1 MKPLEKLLDRLER
14 VTKSGSDFKA
24 LCPAHDDRTPSLSI
38 SESDGGRVLVHC
50 HAGCKT
56 QDVLNAIGLDMRDIM
71 PESNGIYTS
80 TVSTPSQCR
89 YGVDVSTPYS
99 IDGVDVDAGK
109 YFKTAEEAIDSL
121 CNYLGAYSQNWKYTD
136 TNGEPVAVVLRW
148 DTESSKEIRPVTKCP
163 KGWICR
169 AMNTPRLLYQLPTIE
184 PAEVVYI
191 TEGEKSAESLIELG
205 FTATTSQGGCKA
217 AIKTDWTP
225 LAGKTVVILPD
236 NDDAGER
243 YASDVIEQL
252 EQLTTPPRVKVV
264 CLPELPEKGDAFD
277 FVLRFGDDQT
287 ACMVAIQEAVDA
299 IECLKL
305 ETPLRALGRTPF
317 PTEVLPEPL
326 RAFVFENAKAL
337 YCPEVFFVLP
347 MFATTSAA
355 VGNTYSVEVD
365 PNKGWIEPCIVWTLI
380 VGNSGTMKT
389 IAHDKA
395 VAPLRN
401 YQSEAF
407 SIHDEAMLQFERDCE
422 QWEFNNPKPRRNAVT
437 TTIPEPKPIEP
448 TVKRVTV
455 SDTTME
461 ALAGTLSVNPRGLL
475 VDRDEAAGHFQAQN
489 QYKTSGGDDA
499 SKWLELFR
507 GNPII
512 IDRKTSGT
520 IHIKKPFVSFCGTIQ
535 PAIFRQTMSN
545 QKRDNGTMAR
555 YLIAFPESPPKRWAT
570 TGTPSLVTESYEQ
583 LINGLL
589 ALEQQ
594 MDDFGHA
601 SPTVLPLSNTA
612 RALFGEWYDQH
623 NIEME
628 SQSEHLRATWS
639 KLEAYSPRL
648 ALLFCLVKAQVKEG
662 EERSEVDFE
671 SMKSAIA
678 VVDWFKGE
686 SVRLDALVDSD
697 SELHLILEVVDV
709 IKRNGGS
716 MSSRELQQKSH
727 RFGRKV
733 RNAETWISRVVEHGY
748 GTWETHKNS
757 RGLTTRYVTL
767 RDNTKNK
774 KSTIKE
780 DV

>member
-1 MKPLEKLLDRLER
+1 MPQLEKLLDRLER
-14 VTKSGSDFKA
+14 VCKSGKGYKA
-24 LCPAHDDRTPSLSI
+24 LCPAHEDRNPSLSI
-38 SESDGGRVLVHC
+38 REGDDGEVLVYC

-56 QDVLNAIGLDMRDIM
+56 EEVLIAVGLSIKDIM

-89 YGVDVSTPYS
+89 YGVDVSTPYT
-99 IDGVDVDAGK
+99 IDTVDVDTGK
-109 YFKTAEEAIDSL
+109 YFKTAKEAIDSIY
-121 CNYLGAYSQNWKYTD
+121 NYLGAYSQHWNYID
-136 TNGEPVAVVLRW
+136 SNGEPVAVVLRW
-148 DTESSKEIRPVTKCP
+148 DTDSGKEFRPVSKYP
-163 KGWICR
+163 KGWICK
-169 AMNTPRLLYQLPTIE
+169 AMESPRCLYQLPIIE
-184 PAEVVYI
+184 SAEVVYI
-191 TEGEKSAESLIELG
+191 TEGEKAADSLIELG
-205 FTATTSQGGCKA
+205 MTATTSQGGSKA
-217 AIKTDWTP
+217 ASKTDWTP
-225 LAGKTVVILPD
+225 LAGKEVVILPD
-236 NDDAGER
+236 NDNAGEQ

-252 EQLTTPPRVKVV
+252 EQLSIPPTIKAVR
-264 CLPELPEKGDAFD
+264 LPGLPEKGDAFD
-277 FVLRFGDDQT
+277 FITKFGDDQK
-287 ACMVAIQEAVDA
+287 ACRAAIQESVDA
-299 IECLKL
+299 TENLEL
-305 ETPLRALGRTPF
+305 ETVLVESRRTPF

-326 RAFVFENAKAL
+326 RAFVVENAKAL
-337 YCPEVFFVLP
+337 HCSEVYFVLP
-347 MFATTSAA
+347 MLATTSAA
-355 VGNTYSVEVD
+355 IGNTHYVEVD
-365 PNKGWIEPCIVWTLI
+365 AIKGWIEPCIIWSLV

-395 VAPLRN
+395 VSPLRD
-401 YQSEAF
+401 YQSDAF
-407 SIHDEAMLQFERDCE
+407 SLHKEALIQFEHDSE
-422 QWEFNNPKPRRNAVT
+422 QWERNNPKPRKNAVV
-437 TTIPEPKPIEP
+437 TTIPEPKPVEP
-448 TVKRVTV
+448 IVERVTV

-461 ALAGTLSVNPRGLL
+461 ALARTLSENPRGVL

-570 TGTPSLVTESYEQ
+570 TGTPSLVTESYER

-594 MDDFGHA
+594 MDDFGHP
-601 SPTVLPLSNTA
+601 SPTVLPLSITA
-612 RALFGEWYDQH
+612 RDLYGEWYDLH

-639 KLEAYSPRL
+639 KLEAYAPRL
-648 ALLFCLVKAQVKEG
+648 ALLFCLVKAQESAG
-662 EERSEVDFE
+662 QEPDEVDYE
-671 SMKSAIA
+671 SMQSAIA
-678 VVDWFKGE
+678 VVDWFKVE

-697 SELHLILEVVDV
+697 SETHLIIEVVDL

-727 RFGRKV
+727 RFGRKAS
-733 RNAETWISRVVEHGY
+733 NAEAWLNKVVEHGY
-748 GTWETHKNS
+748 GTWESRKNS
-757 RGLTTRYVTL
+757 QGLSTRHVTL
-767 RDNTKNK
+767 LDNTKNK
-774 KSTIKE
+774 QIKIKE
-780 DV
+780 DR

>member
-1 MKPLEKLLDRLER
+1 MKPLEKLLGKLKR
-14 VTKSGSDFKA
+14 VSKSEKGYKA
-24 LCPAHDDRTPSLSI
+24 QCPAHDDRNPSLSI
-38 SESDGGRVLVHC
+38 REGDDGRALIHC

-56 QDVLNAIGLDMRDIM
+56 EEVLLAVGLSMKDIM
-71 PESNGIYTS
+71 SESNGIYTS

-89 YGVDVSTPYS
+89 YGVDVSTPCS
-99 IDGVDVDAGK
+99 VDTVDVDTGK
-109 YFKTAEEAIDSL
+109 YFKTAREAIDSI
-121 CNYLGAYSQNWKYTD
+121 CNYLGAYSGHWKYTD
-136 TNGEPVAVVLRW
+136 SNSEPVAVVLRW
-148 DTESSKEIRPVTKCP
+148 DTDFGKEFRPVTKYP

-169 AMNTPRLLYQLPTIE
+169 AMETPRYLYQLPSIE
-184 PAEVVYI
+184 SAEVVYI
-191 TEGEKSAESLIELG
+191 TEGEKAADSLIQLG
-205 FTATTSQGGCKA
+205 MTATTSQGGSKA
-217 AIKTDWTP
+217 ATKTDWTP
-225 LAGKTVVILPD
+225 LAGKEVVILPD
-236 NDDAGER
+236 NDDAGEQ

-252 EQLTTPPRVKVV
+252 EQLSMPPTVKVV
-264 CLPELPEKGDAFD
+264 RLPELLEKGDAFD
-277 FVLRFGDDQT
+277 FITKFGDDQE
-287 ACMVAIQEAVDA
+287 ACRAAIQESVDA
-299 IECLKL
+299 TENLEL
-305 ETPLRALGRTPF
+305 ETVLVESRRTPF

-337 YCPEVFFVLP
+337 YCSEVYFVLP

-365 PNKGWIEPCIVWTLI
+365 SNKGWIEPCIVWTLI

-422 QWEFNNPKPRRNAVT
+422 QWECNNPKPRRNAVT

-489 QYKTSGGDDA
+489 QYKISGGDDA

-535 PAIFRQTMSN
+535 PAIFKQTMSN

-570 TGTPSLVTESYEQ
+570 TRTHSLVTESYEQ

-589 ALEQQ
+589 SLEQQ
-594 MDDFGHA
+594 MDDFGHP

-612 RALFGEWYDQH
+612 RDLYGKWYDLH

-639 KLEAYSPRL
+639 KLEAYAPRL
-648 ALLFCLVKAQVKEG
+648 ALLFCLVKAQ
-662 EERSEVDFE
+662 ERAGQEPDEVDYE
-671 SMKSAIA
+671 SMQSAIV
-678 VVDWFKGE
+678 VVDWFKVE

-697 SELHLILEVVDV
+697 SETHLILEVVDL

-727 RFGRKV
+727 RFGRKAS
-733 RNAETWISRVVEHGY
+733 NAEAWLGRVVEHGY
-748 GTWETHKNS
+748 GTWETRKNS
-757 RGLTTRYVTL
+757 QGLSTRCVTL
-767 RDNTKNK
+767 KDNTKNK
-774 KSTIKE
+774 KNTIKE